1 MPPSTPTIVLVHGAW
16 HTPPSYATFISALEA
31 RGFTVHCPHL
41 PSCSNASPPTAT
53 YQDDVLVVRKLLQDL
68 TAQGHRILLLMHSYG
83 GAIGTDAVTRDL
95 EVLPSATSTTADSS
109 SSSSRRGGVI
119 HLLYLCAYILQP
131 GRTIWSVIDEAQMTH
146 LWPQF
151 VTDFDDGT
159 TFPVDPVLLFLGDVD
174 EARIEA
180 TKPHLVRSPLSA
192 FHAETVGD
200 AWRRLPVTFV
210 ATTKDYSVPR
220 VYQDLMLKR
229 VAEEGVEIRFVDV
242 DTAHSCFISREEEV
256 MAVVE
261 EVVGDARN
269 APGV

>member
-1 MPPSTPTIVLVHGAW
+1 MPPSKPTIVLVHGAW
-16 HTPPSYATFISALEA
+16 HTPPSYGSFVSALEA
-31 RGFTVHCPHL
+31 RGFAVHCPHL
-41 PSCSNASPPTAT
+41 PSCSNASPATAT

-83 GAIGTDAVTRDL
+83 GAIGTDALTRDL
-95 EVLPSATSTTADSS
+95 ELLPSTTADSDS
-109 SSSSRRGGVI
+109 GTRGGVI

-131 GRTIWSVIDEAQMTH
+131 GRTIWNVIEEAQMTH

-151 VTDFDDGT
+151 VTDFDDGS

-174 EARIEA
+174 EDKVEA
-180 TKPHLVRSPLSA
+180 AKPHLVRSPLSA

-229 VAEEGVEIRFVDV
+229 VEGEGVGIRFVDV

-256 MAVVE
+256 MDVVE
-261 EVVGDARN
+261 GAVGDVRN
-269 APGV
+269 APAV

>member
-1 MPPSTPTIVLVHGAW
+1 MLPSKPTIVLVHGAW

-68 TAQGHRILLLMHSYG
+68 TAQGHRIILLMHSYG
-83 GAIGTDAVTRDL
+83 GAIGTDALTRDL
-95 EVLPSATSTTADSS
+95 ELLPDNTNSTVDSES
-109 SSSSRRGGVI
+109 RGGVI

-131 GRTIWSVIDEAQMTH
+131 GRTIWSVIEEAQMTH

-174 EARIEA
+174 EAQIEA
-180 TKPHLVRSPLSA
+180 AKPHLMRSPLAA

-229 VAEEGVEIRFVDV
+229 VKGEGVEIRFVDV

-256 MAVVE
+256 IAVVE
-261 EVVGDARN
+261 GVVGDERN
-269 APGV
+269 VSVV